1 LPSRIRGQES
11 CPDLPST
18 PANARDGGDYDF
30 HTISR
35 PIRSGPKYPTREKQ
49 VFQNRDTGAKHDR
62 SSRYEWQIGL
72 CCSCR
77 PTLQLRHQQVVWQQK
92 RDLRASV
99 QRRRRALDFDIEL
112 QEPIEQRGLPKEVAS
127 AISVAQGCVASVLK
141 QAEPEQ
147 RSEDSC
153 LHRH

>member
-1 LPSRIRGQES
+1 LPRLVRHQLLRE
-11 CPDLPST
+11 DRRRNFR
-18 PANARDGGDYDF
+18 NAF
-30 HTISR
+30 FVMVH
-35 PIRSGPKYPTREKQ
+35 
-49 VFQNRDTGAKHDR
+49 
-62 SSRYEWQIGL
+62 SSHYEWQIGR

-77 PTLQLRHQQVVWQQK
+77 PTTQLRHQQVVWQQK
-92 RDLRASV
+92 RDLTASV

-127 AISVAQGCVASVLK
+127 GISVAQGCVVSVLK